1 MERIAE
7 KVSLLQDTLE
17 LKPSILMVVYPYHI
31 SWCEQGAFQLPQ
43 SRISSAGY
51 DAGTYKYYIV
61 PVDGADNP
69 RTSPS
74 NIVNFAAG

>member
-1 MERIAE
+1 LRTWAT
-7 KVSLLQDTLE
+7 DFDD
-17 LKPSILMVVYPYHI
+17 P
-31 SWCEQGAFQLPQ
+31 A
-43 SRISSAGY
+43 
-51 DAGTYKYYIV
+51 DAVGYKYYIV

>member
-1 MERIAE
+1 MTNVRGDLRTWAT
-7 KVSLLQDTLE
+7 DFDD
-17 LKPSILMVVYPYHI
+17 P
-31 SWCEQGAFQLPQ
+31 A
-43 SRISSAGY
+43 